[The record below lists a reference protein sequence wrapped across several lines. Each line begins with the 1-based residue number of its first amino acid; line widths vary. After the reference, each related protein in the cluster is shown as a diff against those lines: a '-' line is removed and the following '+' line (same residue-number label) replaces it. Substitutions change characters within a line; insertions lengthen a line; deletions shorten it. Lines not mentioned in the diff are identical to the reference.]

1 MCWSG
6 CCSSH
11 RSEEQQQLTSQS
23 PSLQPGVSHVPH
35 CSRQDLP
42 HLKKDQMSL
51 ELKPDEGER

>member
-6 CCSSH
+6 CCSVH

-35 CSRQDLP
+35 WSQQDLP
-42 HLKKDQMSL
+42 
-51 ELKPDEGER
+51 EERPDEP